1 LIQSQVVSRAT
12 GTLMVSKAEVTT
24 SSADTLKLAAAGA
37 LVFVG
42 LVGFY
47 YFGTQSLLLRVVGLL
62 IIAGLAAFIVYQTD
76 LGKRTV
82 EFFRDARTE
91 VRKVVW
97 PSRAETTQTTITVF
111 IIVFIVGIF
120 LWLFDML
127 LSFLFRLITGI

>member
-1 LIQSQVVSRAT
+1 
-12 GTLMVSKAEVTT
+12 MVSKAEVT
-24 SSADTLKLAAAGA
+24 SNNSDTIKLAAAA
-37 LVFVG
+37 VMVVVG

-47 YFGTQSLLLRVVGLL
+47 YFADQSLLMRVIALL
-62 IIAGLAAFIVYQTD
+62 IIAGLAAYVVYQTE

-82 EFFRDARTE
+82 DFFKDARTE

-97 PSRAETTQTTITVF
+97 PSRSETTQTTLTVF
-111 IIVFIVGIF
+111 IIVIIVGIF

>member
-1 LIQSQVVSRAT
+1 MAT
-12 GTLMVSKAEVTT
+12 GKLMVSKAEVT
-24 SSADTLKLAAAGA
+24 SNSADTVKLAAAA
-37 LVFVG
+37 VMVIVG

-47 YFGTQSLLLRVVGLL
+47 YFADQSLLTRVIALL
-62 IIAGLAAFIVYQTD
+62 IIAGLAAFVVYQTD

-82 EFFRDARTE
+82 DFFKDARTE

-97 PSRAETTQTTITVF
+97 PSRAETTQTTLTVF
-111 IIVFIVGIF
+111 IIVIIVGIF